1 MEMNLKIPKT
11 GKIGSLAKNIEKET
25 DRDVVQE
32 IMQDVA
38 QFQSAPSRAEKAEWI
53 KDAIE
58 RFEWQVGEAK
68 SVIIMGN
75 CGRDCCGPKH
85 SEHAKQLM
93 NESKSVEEFASKL
106 SRGGVKFKLKDENTV
121 VGEYSKEYF
130 EKPPKTSRY
139 APKVYKEW
147 DGKRGK
153 SKSSKCYC
161 SLVNQTPKPFSS
173 KIYCQCGVGYIK
185 QQFESAFGKTVDVEL
200 VQSVITGAESC
211 KFLIRI

>member
-1 MEMNLKIPKT
+1 MEMKPKIPKT
-11 GKIGSLAKNIEKET
+11 GKIGNLAKNIEKET
-25 DRDVVQE
+25 NRDVVE
-32 IMQDVA
+32 KVMQDVDH
-38 QFQSAPSRAEKAEWI
+38 FKSTSDRAEQAEWI
-53 KDAIE
+53 KGAIE
-58 RFEWQVGEAK
+58 RLERQIGKEK
-68 SVIIMGN
+68 SVKIMEN

-93 NESKSVEEFASKL
+93 SESKSVEEFTGKL

-121 VGEYSKEYF
+121 VGEY
-130 EKPPKTSRY
+130 
-139 APKVYKEW
+139 
-147 DGKRGK
+147 
-153 SKSSKCYC
+153 SKCYC

>member
-1 MEMNLKIPKT
+1 MEINLKIPKT

-38 QFQSAPSRAEKAEWI
+38 QFQSASSRAEKAEWI
-53 KDAIE
+53 KEAIE
-58 RFEWQVGEAK
+58 RLEQQVGEEK
-68 SVIIMGN
+68 SVIIMEK
-75 CGRDCCGPKH
+75 CGRGCCGPKH

-121 VGEYSKEYF
+121 VGEYSK
-130 EKPPKTSRY
+130 
-139 APKVYKEW
+139 
-147 DGKRGK
+147 
-153 SKSSKCYC
+153 CYC

-173 KIYCQCGVGYIK
+173 KIYCHCGVGYIK
-185 QQFESAFGKTVDVEL
+185 QQFESAFGKTVEVEL